1 MTDVEYWEETIGAIF
16 DKYKIICAVELISA
30 VAEDV
35 CGAASVFGESTVGN
49 IGVSSDVTE
58 VNRLKILLE
67 EEKLKIMCPICGGT
81 GREILGG
88 LVPANSQCSR
98 CNGTGRV

>member
-1 MTDVEYWEETIGAIF
+1 MTDVEYWEETIDAIF
-16 DKYKIICAVELISA
+16 DKHKICASVELIAA
-30 VAEDV
+30 VAKDV
-35 CGAASVFGESTVGN
+35 CGAASVFGESTTGNTGVG
-49 IGVSSDVTE
+49 SDVTE

-67 EEKLKIMCPICGGT
+67 EEKSKIMCPICGGT
-81 GREILGG
+81 GREILSG